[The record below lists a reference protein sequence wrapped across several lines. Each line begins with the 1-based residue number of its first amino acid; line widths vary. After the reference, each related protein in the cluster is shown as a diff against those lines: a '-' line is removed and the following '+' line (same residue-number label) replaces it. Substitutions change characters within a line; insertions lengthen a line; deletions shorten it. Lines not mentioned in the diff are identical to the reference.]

1 MDDVLA
7 GVLSA
12 DNAVRLQ
19 AEEKLSYATTQRGF
33 AAALASKLS
42 ANQTHS
48 LLAGTLLLRFV
59 KAHWDRASYCATV
72 LLPEDK
78 EQVCFYAEC
87 RRVVVVGGDRCCVLG
102 RPWTA
107 SSDE

>member
-12 DNAVRLQ
+12 DNAVRRQ

-33 AAALASKLS
+33 AAALATKLS

-48 LLAGTLLLRFV
+48 PLAGALLLRFV
-59 KAHWDRASYCATV
+59 RANWDQASYCATV
-72 LLPEDK
+72 LLPQDK
-78 EQVCFYAEC
+78 EQVCFA
-87 RRVVVVGGDRCCVLG
+87 VVCEVVYCSRWRQLLCCG
-102 RPWTA
+102 
-107 SSDE
+107 